1 VKVRVAKE
9 SDRADVAETLRA
21 LPGLEGMGDSERK
34 ALAGHFELVD
44 YDDEWVCVEGELAD
58 ALYVLVSGSL
68 EIVKR
73 APSGRPFVLATMAP
87 TCLFGHVGL
96 VTSITNRTA
105 SVRAVGKALVYRM
118 VKLRMQVLL
127 RSSDF
132 EIVSPFRRALIVGL
146 ARQLQGANQSLV
158 QLAIES
164 GAAEPVEPLGAPEA
178 GLDPTDAERRLLEA
192 QSKV

>member
-1 VKVRVAKE
+1 VKVRAPKEGDRVAV
-9 SDRADVAETLRA
+9 ADVLRA
-21 LPGLEGMGDSERK
+21 LPGLQGIGDTERI
-34 ALAGHFELVD
+34 ALAGHFDTVD

-58 ALYVLVSGSL
+58 ALYVLASGSC

-105 SVRAVGKALVYRM
+105 SVRAVGKTVVYRM

-158 QLAIES
+158 HLAIES
-164 GAAEPVEPLGAPEA
+164 GAAEPLGGDGTP
-178 GLDPTDAERRLLEA
+178 LDPTEAERELLKA
-192 QSKV
+192 QSQV